1 MMRVAPA
8 IALRGARARDYA
20 EILAL
25 LAEAGLPADDLRPEC
40 VDWFVVAWTDA
51 QGASGADEA
60 DQGSGVTDAKGAKGT
75 KSAKDVRNARNV
87 KDVKDVKAVTTPPAA
102 RVVGA
107 GAVQP
112 LGGDGLLRSVIV
124 TGALRGQ
131 GLGARIVEALEANA
145 IAQGLAALY
154 LLTADAPGFFES
166 LGYRRIAR
174 ADAPAAVRASAQF
187 ASICPASAVCMA
199 RALDARALG
208 ATGGP
213 ARTVR

>member
-1 MMRVAPA
+1 MTRVAPA

-25 LAEAGLPADDLRPEC
+25 LVEAGLPADDLRPEC
-40 VDWFVVAWTDA
+40 VDWF
-51 QGASGADEA
+51 
-60 DQGSGVTDAKGAKGT
+60 
-75 KSAKDVRNARNV
+75 
-87 KDVKDVKAVTTPPAA
+87 VKAVTTPPAA

-112 LGGDGLLRSVIV
+112 LGGDGLLRSVVV
-124 TGALRGQ
+124 TGALRGH
-131 GLGARIVEALEANA
+131 GLGARIVQALEANA

-187 ASICPASAVCMA
+187 ASICPASAVCMT
-199 RALDARALG
+199 RAFGARALG